1 MGSLCSKSGAHSLS
15 SGHTVLASPSS
26 STNPGAPSR
35 GDPRAAAAEAAER
48 RLKAVSLDF
57 TVYRFAK
64 YIVYVGASKGYI
76 RL

>member
-48 RLKAVSLDF
+48 RLKAVSPSIALQNMELY
-57 TVYRFAK
+57 TVH
-64 YIVYVGASKGYI
+64 VGASKGYI